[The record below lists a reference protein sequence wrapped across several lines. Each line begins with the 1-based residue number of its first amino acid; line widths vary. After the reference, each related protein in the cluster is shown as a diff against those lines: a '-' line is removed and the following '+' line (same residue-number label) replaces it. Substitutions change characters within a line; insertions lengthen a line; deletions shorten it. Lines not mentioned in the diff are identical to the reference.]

1 MEFIGIDRQRAD
13 EGEAAYLQR
22 NDGGSLRDERS
33 SRGQG
38 YLAQLQSRCG
48 AAAEGG
54 FEAASRYSE
63 DAALLASG
71 LRAQAADQRKNAGK
85 VGAVTREA
93 QSSGGGTG
101 TARAE
106 ISGYAGATG
115 CFGCAVGWKAHPFAK
130 NAKKRGSR
138 QRG

>member
-85 VGAVTREA
+85 VGAGTREA
-93 QSSGGGTG
+93 ESSGGGTCA
-101 TARAE
+101 ARAQV
-106 ISGYAGATG
+106 SGHAGKA
-115 CFGCAVGWKAHPFAK
+115 GCAGNALAYAHLMFPH
-130 NAKKRGSR
+130 
-138 QRG
+138 